1 MLNCCDHFI
10 RWCHHWN
17 KKKQTNSWPS
27 FSPQGLFSSCR
38 GAFTGIAWPS
48 SAGGV
53 YMLKFVIPDTYMT
66 FPLCCP
72 KSWTHKSN
80 TKWTLG
86 WNSFAVSKVKN
97 QLSVS
102 TFQMMLVCSVSGF
115 SKPWL
120 LSYKWDSFYLWCS
133 DNTVPTHTHTHAH
146 THTPTPSL
154 YLA

>member
-1 MLNCCDHFI
+1 
-10 RWCHHWN
+10 
-17 KKKQTNSWPS
+17 
-27 FSPQGLFSSCR
+27 
-38 GAFTGIAWPS
+38 
-48 SAGGV
+48 
-53 YMLKFVIPDTYMT
+53 MLKFVILDTYMT

-146 THTPTPSL
+146 THTLPLPAYTWRSLDTCKAEVWDNEIRTPCSCSL
-154 YLA
+154 LCPVDTLSSAMSPWGETCYTSAVNTPAFN